1 MWYTN
6 YHMQLITGLRLGIME
21 MMLTLFILLIFTRHS
36 IVFCTSAYYPSCIVL
51 NWITDFLS
59 NRQQRVNIN
68 GSYSEQSNVTS
79 GVPQGSVL
87 GPILF
92 IIYINDLNRSNIA
105 IFADNTM
112 QVIYYLWGNT
122 GNNSKCKHLCH
133 GLNFPAV
140 QLVRKKI
147 WDYLYSLVRTL
158 NLAHIYTRS
167 HRAQTECWIYRTFK
181 YRDSNII
188 RHLYTSLVPPHLDL
202 C

>member
-1 MWYTN
+1 MVFVLECHVIHN

-92 IIYINDLNRSNIA
+92 IIYINDL
-105 IFADNTM
+105 TE
-112 QVIYYLWGNT
+112 VILPFLLT
-122 GNNSKCKHLCH
+122 IPCK
-133 GLNFPAV
+133 
-140 QLVRKKI
+140 
-147 WDYLYSLVRTL
+147 LYITSEEI
-158 NLAHIYTRS
+158 LATTVNVSIC
-167 HRAQTECWIYRTFK
+167 AMA
-181 YRDSNII
+181 
-188 RHLYTSLVPPHLDL
+188 
-202 C
+202 